1 VAGNSRANRKDDG
14 LRAKGV
20 GQVQLML
27 STTSRQADQLQRA
40 LEGRLPVSDLAPALG
55 GYAEVAERL
64 AELVPTTALRPSVE
78 YRAELHS
85 RLLELAT
92 ARAATRPEVE
102 PAERVAGRPAERQE
116 SADGWRRRSWRRSL
130 AAATGA
136 VLTLMVGIGFAA
148 GSALPGGLLYPVKE
162 LIQHGQ
168 VQLAR
173 GDLARGTVLL
183 DQASGHIRD
192 ARTLVSQGAP
202 DPADVDTALRSAS
215 SDVAEAQKAL
225 LAEFSR
231 THDPEALSLLARF
244 ASAQAP
250 VLAELRGRVPV
261 TSEPLVDGLLAQ
273 LGGLASNLRTIAA
286 QCGSSCA
293 AVPLQN
299 LPGPDGLLF
308 ASSATGAGSVGDG
321 AVGSTGSGGLG
332 GLLGTGAGSGTSVG
346 AGVGEGS
353 ASVSVGSGGVGVHVP
368 GGGATLPA
376 PHVTVGPG
384 GVGVTVPPISATLG
398 PVTATVPGVGV
409 NLPPLLPSS
418 QSTSS
423 QPAGSSSASS
433 VCVLIVC
440 VG

>member
-1 VAGNSRANRKDDG
+1 
-14 LRAKGV
+14 
-20 GQVQLML
+20 ML

-55 GYAEVAERL
+55 GYAEMAERL

-85 RLLELAT
+85 RLLDLAT
-92 ARAATRPEVE
+92 ARAATRPEVD
-102 PAERVAGRPAERQE
+102 PAERVAGRLAERQK

-215 SDVAEAQKAL
+215 SDVAEAQQAL
-225 LAEFSR
+225 LAEFGR
-231 THDPEALSLLARF
+231 THDPAALSLLARF

-273 LGGLASNLRTIAA
+273 LGGLATNLRTIAA

-293 AVPLQN
+293 AVPVQD
-299 LPGPDGLLF
+299 LPGPDGLLP
-308 ASSATGAGSVGDG
+308 ASSAAGAGSVGG
-321 AVGSTGSGGLG
+321 ATVGPTGAGGLG
-332 GLLGTGAGSGTSVG
+332 GLLGTGLGSGTGVG
-346 AGVGEGS
+346 ASGGGVGS
-353 ASVSVGSGGVGVHVP
+353 ASVSVGSGGVDVHVP
-368 GGGATLPA
+368 GGGASVPV
-376 PHVTVGPG
+376 PRVTVGPG
-384 GVGVTVPPISATLG
+384 GAGVTVPPIGATLG

-409 NLPPLLPSS
+409 NLPPLLPPS
-418 QSTSS
+418 QSTSAH
-423 QPAGSSSASS
+423 PAGGSSASS

-440 VG
+440 IG